1 MWGYSAIGTGL
12 AIAPGPLVVPVLA
25 VASGPVVRRLGA
37 GRTAAAGCLLCAGG
51 LVRWAVALGAAPHCA
66 AAFLPGMLVT
76 GVSVGFALP
85 TFVGAAATALHR
97 AGSPPGPRSRP
108 WPGRRDPSSEWP

>member
-37 GRTAAAGCLLCAGG
+37 GRTSAAGCLLFAGG
-51 LVRWAVALGAAPHCA
+51 LVW
-66 AAFLPGMLVT
+66 
-76 GVSVGFALP
+76 
-85 TFVGAAATALHR
+85 
-97 AGSPPGPRSRP
+97 
-108 WPGRRDPSSEWP
+108 